1 LQKSA
6 LRQLDANTAESLQWM
21 QRTNC
26 GAKISQV
33 GERVGTERS
42 AGVKHR
48 RATQVFAAERGQP
61 FAVASIAESGYA
73 IRMTG
78 AGKNAGGNLAA
89 SAPRAYR
96 TDGAA
101 RCGRAASHDS
111 LNGPSALPQPM
122 AERAPTRPA
131 PTMEIP
137 YSSLC

>member
-1 LQKSA
+1 
-6 LRQLDANTAESLQWM
+6 M
-21 QRTNC
+21 QRTNR
-26 GAKISQV
+26 GAKISQA

-61 FAVASIAESGYA
+61 FRGGIDRG
-73 IRMTG
+73 IRYG
-78 AGKNAGGNLAA
+78 DQNDWSGKNAGGNLAA

-122 AERAPTRPA
+122 AERAA
-131 PTMEIP
+131 N
-137 YSSLC
+137 